1 MNTKILEYEYEVP
14 DNNGYLIITQMTN
27 QTLREVF
34 ELNDS
39 DKVIVQ
45 IRKKDEP
52 RIYTKT
58 TTMP

>member
-1 MNTKILEYEYEVP
+1 MITKILEYEYEVP

-45 IRKKDEP
+45 IRKKDE
-52 RIYTKT
+52 
-58 TTMP
+58 